1 LAVAFLLVP
10 RTGRGGVFIVL
21 NHHSDNVVL
30 SVDPLVVESRRLVRR
45 LAANVVA
52 SRRAAGLTQKQL
64 AKTAELSRA
73 TVHLVEAG
81 ACDPRVSTIAQLA
94 RALNVTPTV
103 LLGHA

>member
-1 LAVAFLLVP
+1 M
-10 RTGRGGVFIVL
+10 L
-21 NHHSDNVVL
+21 NHHSDNLVL
-30 SVDPLVVESRRLVRR
+30 TVDPLVVESRRLVRR

-64 AKTAELSRA
+64 AQTADLSRA

-94 RALNVTPTV
+94 RALNVTPLE
-103 LLGHA
+103 LLGQA

>member
-1 LAVAFLLVP
+1 
-10 RTGRGGVFIVL
+10 VL
-21 NHHSDNVVL
+21 NHHSYNVVL

-64 AKTAELSRA
+64 AQTADLSRA
-73 TVHLVEAG
+73 TVHLIEAG

-94 RALNVTPTV
+94 RALNVTPLE
-103 LLGHA
+103 LLGQA